1 MEQHGRIDWSI
12 CNAQIAKGNV
22 MQPMNYT
29 IQTPKS
35 GELLSGAL
43 TMAGQMAQRDQFLAN
58 ADKARAEQQ
67 AILAQQEENKVK
79 QQELL
84 ELSRDPTAKKVQEF
98 IIRRPELAAQFKDSY
113 ANLSD
118 NEKRTAT
125 EVNFLIK
132 SGLES
137 GKQDVVVSEID
148 RRIEAAKNSGDA
160 VTADKLDVMKNLVI
174 ANPNA
179 ARLTANAF
187 LASTMDPEKFANME
201 KTRGEESRAAELQP
215 ISVRE
220 KAAQATTAEVKAKF
234 AEEIE
239 RAGITEK
246 VWNVRNVQN
255 QIAVRGAQLQ
265 LDRQRLAV
273 DTAAKMAEVQSKLT
287 EIPAGS
293 QKLVNDAAVTAGAA
307 KQQAETYA
315 DLSKRITTIGSSWG
329 AAGSANEWLKKA
341 AGMQDGVTAIRQEY
355 TRLRNSAAVASL
367 PPGPATDKDIQM
379 VLEGF
384 PPANASPQVISG
396 FLRGMAKLKDIEASV
411 EGAKVDWLANNRGV
425 LTRANTSFQAGSQ
438 AVTAGESFSDF
449 SARVAKDVSAKYA
462 APVANQANTDL
473 LRQADA
479 IISGGR

>member
-1 MEQHGRIDWSI
+1 
-12 CNAQIAKGNV
+12 

-187 LASTMDPEKFANME
+187 LASTMDPDKFANME
-201 KTRGEESRAAELQP
+201 KTRGEESRAQEEQPYKIKNLKAE
-215 ISVRE
+215 SVVKELEAQFAPDQMRAQLGLTRAQTASANASAS
-220 KAAQATTAEVKAKF
+220 AASASAAASRATAERANAEAGQIRQGVIPVEKRPDAEGKMRDEYFKRTAVYQDVKDAYG
-234 AEEIE
+234 
-239 RAGITEK
+239 R
-246 VWNVRNVQN
+246 VQ
-255 QIAVRGAQLQ
+255 ASR
-265 LDRQRLAV
+265 
-273 DTAAKMAEVQSKLT
+273 
-287 EIPAGS
+287 
-293 QKLVNDAAVTAGAA
+293 NDAAGDLALIFNYMKMLDPGSVVREGEFANAQNAAGIPDRVRNMYNNSMRGERLNEGQRKMFKGQAKSLYDTSA
-307 KQQAETYA
+307 KQEAEVRNGI
-315 DLSKRITTIGSSWG
+315 KRIATGYGLNTENIFYTPEETRPQEQQQGLAVGTKLPGGFTVIGVG
-329 AAGSANEWLKKA
+329 
-341 AGMQDGVTAIRQEY
+341 Q
-355 TRLRNSAAVASL
+355 
-367 PPGPATDKDIQM
+367 
-379 VLEGF
+379 
-384 PPANASPQVISG
+384 
-396 FLRGMAKLKDIEASV
+396 
-411 EGAKVDWLANNRGV
+411 
-425 LTRANTSFQAGSQ
+425 
-438 AVTAGESFSDF
+438 
-449 SARVAKDVSAKYA
+449 
-462 APVANQANTDL
+462 
-473 LRQADA
+473 
-479 IISGGR
+479 

>member
-1 MEQHGRIDWSI
+1 
-12 CNAQIAKGNV
+12 
-22 MQPMNYT
+22 MQPFNYT
-29 IQTPKS
+29 IQTPNS
-35 GELLSGAL
+35 GQMLSDAL
-43 TMAGQMAQRDQFLAN
+43 TIAGKFAQRDQLLAN
-58 ADKARAEQQ
+58 ADKARTEQQ
-67 AILAQQEENKVK
+67 ILIQQQEENRIK
-79 QQELL
+79 QQELMD
-84 ELSRDPTAKKVQEF
+84 LSRDPTSKKVQEF
-98 IIRRPELAAQFKDSY
+98 IIRRPEFAAQFKDSY

-118 NEKRTAT
+118 NEKKAAT

-132 SGLES
+132 SGLEA
-137 GKQDVVVSEID
+137 GKGDVVLSELE
-148 RRIEAAKNSGDA
+148 RRIDAAKNSGDA
-160 VTADKLDVMKNLVI
+160 MNADRLDILKQLVI

-179 ARLTANAF
+179 ALLTSNAF
-187 LASTMDPEKFANME
+187 LASTMDPDKFATME

-215 ISVRE
+215 LAVRE
-220 KAAQATTAEVKAKF
+220 KSAQATSAEAKAKF
-234 AEEIE
+234 AEEAE

-246 VWNVRNVQN
+246 VWNIRNVQN

-265 LDRQRLAV
+265 LDRQRLAM

-341 AGMQDGVTAIRQEY
+341 AGMQDGVTALRQEY

-425 LTRANTSFQAGSQ
+425 LTRANSGFRAGDFT
-438 AVTAGESFSDF
+438 VGAGESFTDF
-449 SARVAKDVSAKYA
+449 SARVAKEVSQKYA
-462 APVANQANTDL
+462 PPAPAASQANADL
-473 LRQADA
+473 LRQADD
-479 IISGGR
+479 IINGRR